1 MNLEVSGSTV
11 TQLDDGQEKIL
22 TEKLI
27 VVINNA
33 LIPLSLRLIQADD
46 EYDDQNSYIVLVG
59 LTNVLVTEIDACFN
73 IVFR

>member
-11 TQLDDGQEKIL
+11 TQLDDGQKKIL

-46 EYDDQNSYIVLVG
+46 EYDDLNSYIVLVG